1 MTKMKKILVALITL
15 LALLAASVSTG
26 LTAAW
31 PYVFAPSPWYSM
43 WAPIIG
49 GWILPVPLPY
59 PI

>member
-1 MTKMKKILVALITL
+1 MKKILVALITL